1 MLQYSAVDPPTLELL
16 KQLMAE
22 PVFQG
27 LRLVGGTALALQL
40 GHRKSIDLDLFG
52 QLDEDIYA
60 ISQKLN
66 SFGSTTLLN
75 QTKNIHVYLV
85 KGIKVDLVN
94 YPYTWL
100 EDPILSE
107 GLRLAGNKDI
117 AAMKLAAITG
127 RGTKK
132 DFIDLYYLLKQYSLS
147 EMISFYENKFS
158 DGSTFLVLKSLSYFE
173 DADQE
178 QSPRMLLPAN
188 WEKIKLSIISSLK
201 EYLK

>member
-1 MLQYSAVDPPTLELL
+1 M
-16 KQLMAE
+16 
-22 PVFQG
+22 
-27 LRLVGGTALALQL
+27 VGGTALALQL